1 MNKNI
6 FAILEPGNPLMTQA
20 LDAMKRYYEA
30 QQAKLPD
37 EDVERMAGSRGAVQD
52 GKRISAA
59 DAWAP
64 LRHVALA
71 PMPPSR
77 GLL

>member
-30 QQAKLPD
+30 QEAKLPG
-37 EDVERMAGSRGAVQD
+37 EDVERMRLEAEALFRAVNEFQQRMLGRRFD
-52 GKRISAA
+52 T
-59 DAWAP
+59 
-64 LRHVALA
+64 LH
-71 PMPPSR
+71 
-77 GLL
+77 

>member
-1 MNKNI
+1 MKKDM

-37 EDVERMAGSRGAVQD
+37 DEIERIRLEAEALFRAVNEF
-52 GKRISAA
+52 
-59 DAWAP
+59 
-64 LRHVALA
+64 
-71 PMPPSR
+71 
-77 GLL
+77 

>member
-1 MNKNI
+1 MKKDM

-37 EDVERMAGSRGAVQD
+37 DEIEHIRLEAEALFRAVNEFQQRMLGRRSDTV
-52 GKRISAA
+52 
-59 DAWAP
+59 
-64 LRHVALA
+64 H
-71 PMPPSR
+71 
-77 GLL
+77 